1 MNRRKVLQG
10 LAAGTAGSIGLAF
23 GSGAFTSV
31 EAEREFDIELADSD
45 AESQLVIE
53 ANDELPS
60 SATTTGDDDEFEID
74 GSRITPGATTTFGLF
89 SDISDPEGL
98 DKGLFIIR
106 NENETGEPID
116 ITVEIVLE
124 NSPNSELHLAL
135 LDPDDDVDSPETD
148 STGDD
153 GTVEATVSSVPSAD
167 EEEGE
172 VDPDD
177 DDIGNAEV
185 EVGFIVEADA
195 NDDELNAEMTIT
207 GERNGAD

>member
-89 SDISDPEGL
+89 SDISDPEEL

-135 LDPDDDVDSPETD
+135 LDPDDDTVTA

-153 GTVEATVSSVPSAD
+153 DDTVEATVSSVPSAD